1 VGLNVPTAV
10 KRGIYTIHPSL
21 IVKLIGQLSTQAC
34 PECSLKGCSKFG
46 KITSFTSRDE
56 LLPMNAQVTTS
67 RFQTVI
73 ETVETLPPDDQLLL
87 IEIIRQRLIQY
98 RRAEW

>member
-1 VGLNVPTAV
+1 MNPQGLSP
-10 KRGIYTIHPSL
+10 
-21 IVKLIGQLSTQAC
+21 
-34 PECSLKGCSKFG
+34 
-46 KITSFTSRDE
+46 
-56 LLPMNAQVTTS
+56 

-98 RRAEW
+98 RRKELITEVAEARQSYSHGDVQRGTTDDLLEEIFLLTLGSHDEGY

>member
-1 VGLNVPTAV
+1 MNPQGL
-10 KRGIYTIHPSL
+10 S
-21 IVKLIGQLSTQAC
+21 
-34 PECSLKGCSKFG
+34 
-46 KITSFTSRDE
+46 
-56 LLPMNAQVTTS
+56 S

-98 RRAEW
+98 RRAELITEVAEARQSYSHGDVQRGTMDDLLKELAE

>member
-1 VGLNVPTAV
+1 
-10 KRGIYTIHPSL
+10 
-21 IVKLIGQLSTQAC
+21 
-34 PECSLKGCSKFG
+34 
-46 KITSFTSRDE
+46 
-56 LLPMNAQVTTS
+56 MNAQVTTS